1 MSVGTPS
8 MRHTL
13 AGAAIACG
21 AVLLCSGASPA
32 QAQATYPSKPLRIVS
47 PSSAGGGTD
56 IIARVLAPKLAERLG
71 QQVIVENRPGAGTV
85 IGIDHVAKAAADGY
99 TLLLGLSTLATSP
112 ALIKKLPYDAERDL
126 APISQVAA
134 SPNVLVV
141 HPSVPVA
148 SVKELIAF
156 ARARPGQLNFGS
168 AGIGTNPHMTMALFL
183 SMAKLDMV
191 HVSYKGSAP
200 AVTALL
206 GGHVAAMSA
215 TAITG
220 LPHVRSGR
228 LRGLGVTSA
237 KRSAVAPEL
246 PTLAEAG
253 VPGYEAT
260 QWYGVLAPRGTARD
274 LISRLHGEL
283 TGILQ
288 LADVKS
294 RFAADGVEVVSD
306 TPEQFGRYIRAEI
319 VKWAKVARDAQI
331 KQE

>member
-1 MSVGTPS
+1 M
-8 MRHTL
+8 
-13 AGAAIACG
+13 
-21 AVLLCSGASPA
+21 
-32 QAQATYPSKPLRIVS
+32 
-47 PSSAGGGTD
+47 
-56 IIARVLAPKLAERLG
+56 
-71 QQVIVENRPGAGTV
+71 
-85 IGIDHVAKAAADGY
+85 IGIDYVAKAAPDGY

-141 HPSVPVA
+141 HPSIPVT

-156 ARARPGQLNFGS
+156 ARARPGQLDYGS

-191 HVSYKGSAP
+191 HVGYKGSAP
-200 AVTALL
+200 AITALL

-237 KRSAVAPEL
+237 KRSAVAPDL

-260 QWYGVLAPRGTARD
+260 QWYGVLAPAGTARD

-283 TGILQ
+283 TRVLQ

-294 RFAADGVEVVSD
+294 RFAADGVEVVGD
-306 TPEQFGRYIRAEI
+306 TPEQFGRHIRAEI

>member
-1 MSVGTPS
+1 MNADARSRRSIGIARWALVLAAFATSV
-8 MRHTL
+8 
-13 AGAAIACG
+13 AC
-21 AVLLCSGASPA
+21 A
-32 QAQATYPSKPLRIVS
+32 QSAYPIKPLRLIS
-47 PSSAGGGTD
+47 PASAGGGTD

-71 QQVIVENRPGAGTV
+71 QQVIVENRPGAGTI
-85 IGIDHVAKAAADGY
+85 IGIDYVAKAAPDGY

-126 APISQVAA
+126 APISLVAA

-141 HPSVPVA
+141 HPSVPVV

-156 ARARPGQLNFGS
+156 ARARPGQLTYGS

-183 SMAKLDMV
+183 SMTKLDMV

-220 LPHVRSGR
+220 LPQIRSGR

-237 KRSAVAPEL
+237 RRSAVAPDL

-260 QWYGVLAPRGTARD
+260 QWYGVLAPAGTGRE
-274 LISRLHGEL
+274 LIVRLHGEL
-283 TGILQ
+283 TSILQ

-294 RFAADGVEVVSD
+294 RFAADGVEVVGDS
-306 TPEQFGRYIRAEI
+306 PEQFSRTIRAEI
-319 VKWAKVARDAQI
+319 AKWAKVARDAQI

>member
-1 MSVGTPS
+1 MSAADQHGARV
-8 MRHTL
+8 L
-13 AGAAIACG
+13 AAASIACAAMG
-21 AVLLCSGASPA
+21 LEASPA
-32 QAQATYPSKPLRIVS
+32 HAQAPYPSKPLRIVS

-85 IGIDHVAKAAADGY
+85 IGIDYAAKAAPDGY

-112 ALIKKLPYDAERDL
+112 ALFKKLPYDAERDL
-126 APISQVAA
+126 APISQIAA

-206 GGHVAAMSA
+206 GGHVAVMSA

-237 KRSAVAPEL
+237 KRSAVAPDL

-260 QWYGVLAPRGTARD
+260 QWYGVLVPAGTTREVVN
-274 LISRLHGEL
+274 RLHGEL
-283 TGILQ
+283 VRILQ

-294 RFAADGVEVVSD
+294 RFAADGVEVVGD
-306 TPEQFGRYIRAEI
+306 TPEQFGRYVRAEI

>member
-1 MSVGTPS
+1 MTMQNGKIWRSI
-8 MRHTL
+8 
-13 AGAAIACG
+13 AAAPIVCA
-21 AVLLCSGASPA
+21 AVLLAATQALA
-32 QAQATYPSKPLRIVS
+32 QTSYPSKPLRLVS

-85 IGIDHVAKAAADGY
+85 IGIDYVAKAAPDGY
-99 TLLLGLSTLATSP
+99 TFLLGLSTLATSP
-112 ALIKKLPYDAERDL
+112 ALIRKLPYDAERDL
-126 APISQVAA
+126 APIAQVAA

-148 SVKELIAF
+148 TVKELIAF
-156 ARARPGQLNFGS
+156 ARTRPGELTYGS

-237 KRSAVAPEL
+237 KRTAVAPDL

-260 QWYGVLAPRGTARD
+260 QWYGVLAPAGTAHE
-274 LISRLHGEL
+274 LIMRLHGEL
-283 TGILQ
+283 TRILQ

-294 RFAADGVEVVSD
+294 RFAADGVEVVVD
-306 TPEQFGRYIRAEI
+306 TPEQFGKYIRAEI